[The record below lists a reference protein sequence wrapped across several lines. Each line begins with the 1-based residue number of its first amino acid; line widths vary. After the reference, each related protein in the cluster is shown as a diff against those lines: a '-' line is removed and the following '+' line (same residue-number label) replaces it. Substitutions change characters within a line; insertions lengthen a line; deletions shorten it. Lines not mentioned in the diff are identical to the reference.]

1 MLLEKSF
8 GSTHF
13 MSSQPHEGYQWKLR
27 SCGEKGSLAI
37 VPMSR
42 IDDAL
47 LNKRGSAYER
57 SRLLKLSTYEIL
69 ISNTGRIVSQSD
81 QAPELLSSIV
91 LTC

>member
-1 MLLEKSF
+1 MEAAI
-8 GSTHF
+8 
-13 MSSQPHEGYQWKLR
+13 LR
-27 SCGEKGSLAI
+27 GKGNLAI

-47 LNKRGSAYER
+47 LNNRGSAYDR

-69 ISNTGRIVSQSD
+69 ISNTGRIVSEGD
-81 QAPELLSSIV
+81 QAPKLLPSIV